1 MDLASS
7 RYSACQFSGKMDKFD
22 FFGPHLNKNGL
33 QGWSFKNLSQDS
45 ESAPPRYQVCQFS
58 SKANNFD
65 FFGPNSPKNGF
76 WDRNFEILSSDL
88 ESGPPIYH
96 VCQFFDK
103 TDNFEFLGVNLGKLS
118 NYVQY
123 FGSYNVEGVPESW
136 VETEI
141 SWVEMNRAGWSWV
154 HGLVIPILTH
164 PVKVIKFS
172 FL

>member
-1 MDLASS
+1 
-7 RYSACQFSGKMDKFD
+7 MDKFD

-76 WDRNFEILSSDL
+76 WDRNFEILSFDL

-96 VCQFFDK
+96 VCQFLDK

-123 FGSYNVEGVPESW
+123 FGSYNVEGVPES
-136 VETEI
+136 
-141 SWVEMNRAGWSWV
+141 
-154 HGLVIPILTH
+154 
-164 PVKVIKFS
+164 
-172 FL
+172 